1 MKLQIR
7 NLARVH
13 EASID
18 INGITVVAGY
28 NSTGKSTISK
38 AFVACLQAYSQMA
51 VQISNQRFINMVRTI
66 QDITLEA
73 LPSTMLIGRDD
84 GVEELSKKI
93 IELPSYM
100 PSKDDFISALEGELD
115 EHEHKILLSYL
126 DNNFDAIIKEIEKK
140 KAVSNQEYASF
151 IVTRKFREIF
161 DQQINTF
168 GSHEISTVDFSGEKE
183 NIHIEISDN
192 RASIC
197 PVLNLKEKPPIYI
210 EPRHILDES
219 ASRHIFSIRSSS
231 SFYRE
236 LIDDESNRASLTL
249 DQYNQ
254 REHASNIVKALAS
267 DVMHGH
273 LQPHDNTVSF
283 YDDDFQEDV
292 SVRNVASGIKSM
304 ALIARLVENG
314 HLPLHGLLVIDEPEV
329 NLHPAWQLKFANFLV
344 LLNKELD
351 IQILLTTHSPYFLKA
366 IETYSKHYDNF
377 KELKLYVTEQVTSEK
392 QHKMYTVKD
401 VTNDSNVIFKQLYLP
416 LEEIL

>member
-168 GSHEISTVDFSGEKE
+168 GSHEISTVDF
-183 NIHIEISDN
+183 
-192 RASIC
+192 
-197 PVLNLKEKPPIYI
+197 L
-210 EPRHILDES
+210 
-219 ASRHIFSIRSSS
+219 
-231 SFYRE
+231 
-236 LIDDESNRASLTL
+236 
-249 DQYNQ
+249 
-254 REHASNIVKALAS
+254 
-267 DVMHGH
+267 
-273 LQPHDNTVSF
+273 
-283 YDDDFQEDV
+283 
-292 SVRNVASGIKSM
+292 
-304 ALIARLVENG
+304 
-314 HLPLHGLLVIDEPEV
+314 
-329 NLHPAWQLKFANFLV
+329 
-344 LLNKELD
+344 
-351 IQILLTTHSPYFLKA
+351 
-366 IETYSKHYDNF
+366 
-377 KELKLYVTEQVTSEK
+377 
-392 QHKMYTVKD
+392 
-401 VTNDSNVIFKQLYLP
+401 
-416 LEEIL
+416 